1 MKIRFIVAI
10 FCCVPASAFARPV
23 TVTVA
28 QCRSALKDFTAIHTK
43 ADLNHLTAA
52 MTSGD
57 EMQLSTRLESC
68 VDQHSDVLTHAEIAR
83 LNLIVYQLDA
93 DVIARMWSFI
103 DKRRLGDAFNDE
115 QEANKAK

>member
-1 MKIRFIVAI
+1 MKIQLIVAM
-10 FCCVPASAFARPV
+10 FLVPTSAFARPV

-28 QCRSALKDFTAIHTK
+28 QCRNVLKEFAIVHTE

-57 EMQLSTRLESC
+57 EMKLSTRLESC

-83 LNLIVYQLDA
+83 LNLMVYKLDA
-93 DVIARMWSFI
+93 DVIARMWNFM

-115 QEANKAK
+115 QEANRSK